1 VDLRARLERPEVV
14 VMDGG
19 MGTTVQDR
27 GIDVRNHLWGSA
39 ALLSDA
45 GRALND
51 AVHRDFL
58 EAGAELLIANTH
70 SPSLGASAE
79 YLEHAGTDAIEEP
92 LRQEIL
98 ALAPERRARRL
109 CERVNDE
116 AVASLRRAVG
126 ARLDVVIAGCVSS
139 PKPAYASEGPSA
151 DVVYERLVS
160 QAEILAGH
168 RLDLMLFELLT
179 TAGDVE
185 GSARIATALGLE
197 RLAIGL
203 TCGDDG
209 RTLGG
214 VSMQQAVELAAAA
227 APLVYFVQ
235 CTRYDVVERA
245 LAALLEAVDG
255 AAAVGVYANDARIWK
270 RFAWHGARVSPAAY
284 GEAAQR
290 WRDMGARL
298 IGGCC
303 GTGPEHV
310 AELCRRL

>member
-1 VDLRARLERPEVV
+1 
-14 VMDGG
+14 MDGG

-27 GIDVRNHLWGSA
+27 GVDVRNHLWGSA
-39 ALLSDA
+39 AFLSAA

-51 AVHRDFL
+51 RVHRDFL
-58 EAGAELLIANTH
+58 AAGAELLIANTH

-79 YLEHAGTDAIEEP
+79 YLERAGTDAIEEP
-92 LRQEIL
+92 LRGEIE
-98 ALAPERRARRL
+98 ALAPERRARWL
-109 CERVNDE
+109 CEQVNGE

-126 ARLDVVIAGCVSS
+126 ARDDVVIAGCVSS
-139 PKPAYASEGPSA
+139 PKPAYAPEGPAA

-168 RLDLMLFELLT
+168 SLDLMLFELLT

-185 GSARIATALGLE
+185 GSARIAIALGLE
-197 RLAIGL
+197 RFAIGL

-227 APLVYFVQ
+227 EPLVYFVQ

-245 LAALLEAVDG
+245 LAVLLEVVDG

-284 GEAAQR
+284 AEAALR
-290 WRDMGARL
+290 WHGMGARL

-303 GTGPEHV
+303 GTAPEHV